1 LSITKRLL
9 LLIGMAV
16 FSIVLIALVGMYE
29 MSSVFK
35 AADYGNQNS
44 VPSLKTL
51 AQIQRAF
58 YTQRLNSYR
67 HILSADSAEMDK
79 VEAHIAETD
88 KAVSALFKTYEDSMV
103 SDDKDREL
111 FGQVKA
117 LTVKYDS
124 TLLELFPVSRQDN
137 IEQSYAFTL
146 AKLAPVATELEK
158 AIDAQMAYN
167 IGLSEEGE
175 HKASATLS
183 QSNILF
189 GVITLLASIATL
201 VFGFSIARGITKPL
215 AEVVNVAGEVAN
227 GNLAVTIPAS
237 KGEDE
242 ISQLNQAVHKMVE
255 QLRKTIGEV
264 VQGTLE
270 IVENVGKLS
279 SAATQVSSSIE
290 TQSSSTASSAAA
302 VEELT
307 VSIDHVSSNSEDA
320 SGRAI
325 EANKLAASGSDEVSA
340 AARQIEEV
348 ATKVEETAAAV
359 QALSDQAQK
368 IGNITTVIREV
379 ADQTNLLALNAAI
392 EAARAGEQGRGFAV
406 VADEVRKLA
415 ERTTQSVQEI
425 TGMIASIQDGTH
437 TSVTSMHAS
446 CELVRNIAAA
456 SALTSK
462 TMGDI
467 RSSTDVVQQAI
478 DSITLA
484 LREQRGASVEL
495 AKNVQTIA
503 EMSEENVS
511 AIDSVA
517 SSANNL
523 RAVSDRLKE
532 SVSRFRL

>member
-1 LSITKRLL
+1 MSITKRLL

-16 FSIVLIALVGMYE
+16 TGIIIVALLGMYE

-44 VPSLKTL
+44 VPSLKTI
-51 AQIQRAF
+51 AQIQRTF

-67 HILSADSAEMDK
+67 HILSTDSREKDK
-79 VEAHIAETD
+79 VETHINDTRN
-88 KAVSALFKTYEDSMV
+88 AVIALFKTYDASMV
-103 SDDKDREL
+103 SDNEDKEL
-111 FGQVKA
+111 FERVKTLA
-117 LTVKYDS
+117 AKYDE
-124 TLLELFPVSRQDN
+124 TLFTLFPISRQNN
-137 IEQSYAFTL
+137 IDQSYAFTVNR
-146 AKLAPVATELEK
+146 LAPVATELET
-158 AIDAQMAYN
+158 AIDAHMAHN
-167 IGLSEEGE
+167 IHLSEEGE
-175 HKASATLS
+175 HNAKAALS
-183 QSNILF
+183 ESNILF
-189 GVITLLASIATL
+189 GVITLGASIAIL
-201 VFGFSIARGITKPL
+201 IFGFSIARSITRPL
-215 AEVVNVAGEVAN
+215 AETIRTADEVAN
-227 GNLAVTIPAS
+227 GNLTISVAAS
-237 KGEDE
+237 KGHDE
-242 ISQLNQAVHKMVE
+242 ISQLNEAVRKMLD

-270 IVENVGKLS
+270 IADHASQL
-279 SAATQVSSSIE
+279 SAAANQVSTSIE
-290 TQSSSTASSAAA
+290 TQSTSTSSSAAA
-302 VEELT
+302 VEQLT

-325 EANKLAASGSDEVSA
+325 EANKMATAGSEEVSA

-348 ATKVEETAAAV
+348 ATKVEETAAQV
-359 QALSDQAQK
+359 QALSEQAQK

-425 TGMIASIQDGTH
+425 TGMIGSIQDGTN
-437 TSVTSMHAS
+437 TSVASMRAS
-446 CELVRNIAAA
+446 CDLVRNIAATSA
-456 SALTSK
+456 STSK
-462 TMGDI
+462 TMDDI
-467 RSSTDVVQQAI
+467 HTAADVVQQAI

-511 AIDSVA
+511 AIESVA
-517 SSANNL
+517 GSAQNL
-523 RAVSDRLKE
+523 RTVSDRLKQ